1 MNVRIA
7 STDSEIDACFPVM
20 CELRPHLERTAFVAI
35 VRDMQKDGYA
45 LAYLTAPEGVVSV
58 AGFRVMRTLF
68 CDSFLYVDD
77 LVTASAARSKGY
89 GRVLLE
95 WLKDRARMEGC
106 AQLHLDSAMHRKDAH
121 RFYGTN
127 AMQTTGYHFHVELEP
142 RVPWKAR

>member
-1 MNVRIA
+1 
-7 STDSEIDACFPVM
+7 
-20 CELRPHLERTAFVAI
+20 
-35 VRDMQKDGYA
+35 
-45 LAYLTAPEGVVSV
+45 
-58 AGFRVMRTLF
+58 MRTLF

-95 WLKDRARMEGC
+95 WLKDRARTEGC

-127 AMQTTGYHFHVELEP
+127 AMQTTGCHFHFELEP